1 MVLVSNFFE
10 KCSVPDRL
18 IKFLSAFTSRLV
30 IFGVST
36 LKSNTPV
43 FPVIHQSYQTFS
55 GDFFQSFWLQCVF
68 TLARSN
74 DVLKEPG
81 LCSHAIVISTK
92 LLFQP
97 SSCQTRVNHAN
108 EVYIHVSRYLSE
120 RGRSLGFFTTREE
133 ST

>member
-1 MVLVSNFFE
+1 MEALYDPGF
-10 KCSVPDRL
+10 RWRA
-18 IKFLSAFTSRLV
+18 FLGGTSDDSRSPSLN
-30 IFGVST
+30 GLGLNLKSST
-36 LKSNTPV
+36 LV

-97 SSCQTRVNHAN
+97 SSCQTRVNHAK

-120 RGRSLGFFTTREE
+120 KGRSLGFFTTREE